1 MMSLKTFIANY
12 IYLYFRRQKLEQY
25 EASCKRSN
33 QDYIF
38 FISTLWSHE
47 NCVASTNVFRS
58 EYMLYC
64 HNHPKIL
71 FEGGFLIKDKNRQGE
86 VYERL
91 RLKGHIPIS
100 AYIDNTKKSLIVFN
114 TPSCWDC
121 HGWKLGEFL
130 AMGKAII
137 STPITNELPYPL
149 IHRQNIY
156 IINSKE
162 ELYKAVDLLIED
174 HALRISLEENA
185 KAYYREYVAP
195 EKVIESIVNKLRDI

>member
-1 MMSLKTFIANY
+1 M
-12 IYLYFRRQKLEQY
+12 
-25 EASCKRSN
+25 
-33 QDYIF
+33 
-38 FISTLWSHE
+38 
-47 NCVASTNVFRS
+47 
-58 EYMLYC
+58 
-64 HNHPKIL
+64 

-174 HALRISLEENA
+174 HALRTSLAYIIHSGFISGYQNRYGDNLKPPTNVYHRMTA
-185 KAYYREYVAP
+185 
-195 EKVIESIVNKLRDI
+195 

>member
-71 FEGGFLIKDKNRQGE
+71 FEGGFPVSYTHLDVYKRQAIGRAKYKRTYEQLFNRE
-86 VYERL
+86 NTVSYTHL
-91 RLKGHIPIS
+91 ATKSPIN
-100 AYIDNTKKSLIVFN
+100 IDN
-114 TPSCWDC
+114 
-121 HGWKLGEFL
+121 L
-130 AMGKAII
+130 AEKA
-137 STPITNELPYPL
+137 
-149 IHRQNIY
+149 
-156 IINSKE
+156 
-162 ELYKAVDLLIED
+162 
-174 HALRISLEENA
+174 
-185 KAYYREYVAP
+185 
-195 EKVIESIVNKLRDI
+195 